1 MSQKFNVLII
11 LLRWCDNFPLAC
23 EGIHNSTYTSNLN
36 RWWRPNN
43 SWRSWKISTIV
54 RYMYF
59 YIYYILVLFYINI
72 VCRCIPIR
80 QNIILLL
87 GYFATE
93 INGLC
98 SDTEDTPV
106 NDLETCK
113 KAVDQ
118 IKKTFFD
125 TYFKNRIN
133 RGNWSKG
140 CHSYFR
146 DGSYFMNFNRHETG
160 STNKKSRQICLHR
173 NKK

>member
-1 MSQKFNVLII
+1 
-11 LLRWCDNFPLAC
+11 
-23 EGIHNSTYTSNLN
+23 
-36 RWWRPNN
+36 
-43 SWRSWKISTIV
+43 
-54 RYMYF
+54 MY
-59 YIYYILVLFYINI
+59 

-118 IKKTFFD
+118 TKKTFPS
-125 TYFKNRIN
+125 TYFKNRVN
-133 RGNWSKG
+133 RANWG
-140 CHSYFR
+140 CY
-146 DGSYFMNFNRHETG
+146 
-160 STNKKSRQICLHR
+160 L
-173 NKK
+173 

>member
-1 MSQKFNVLII
+1 MITSPSPVK
-11 LLRWCDNFPLAC
+11 
-23 EGIHNSTYTSNLN
+23 ESTTVHTH
-36 RWWRPNN
+36 R
-43 SWRSWKISTIV
+43 ISTDGDVQTTVGEVEKSRPLSGICISI
-54 RYMYF
+54 YIIYWYYF
-59 YIYYILVLFYINI
+59 ILIL
-72 VCRCIPIR
+72 CRCMPIR

-133 RGNWSKG
+133 RGNWPKG
-140 CHSYFR
+140 CHSYIR
-146 DGSYFMNFNRHETG
+146 DGSYFMNFNRHATG
-160 STNKKSRQICLHR
+160 STNKISRQICLPQ
-173 NKK
+173 NKE